1 MLFLLFFIF
10 IILWHVTGF
19 FLVCCGYF
27 LIPPFQR
34 TLIPS
39 QRETARRGRKALRVR
54 MAFIAL
60 TLSMPIIS
68 NTSIMM
74 EI

>member
-1 MLFLLFFIF
+1 MTCH
-10 IILWHVTGF
+10 WF
-19 FLVCCGYF
+19 FLACCDYF
-27 LIPPFQR
+27 LIPPFHR

>member
-10 IILWHVTGF
+10 IILWHVIGF
-19 FLVCCGYF
+19 FLVCCDYF
-27 LIPPFQR
+27 LIPPFHR